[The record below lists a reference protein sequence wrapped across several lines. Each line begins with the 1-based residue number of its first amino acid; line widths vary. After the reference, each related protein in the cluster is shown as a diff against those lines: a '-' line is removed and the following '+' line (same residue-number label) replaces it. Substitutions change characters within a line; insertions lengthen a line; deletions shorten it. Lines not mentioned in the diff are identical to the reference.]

1 MTYKQSE
8 SGDFSKKHLTVKE
21 TNSKEATQSMM
32 VNRISNQERQE
43 KIGDLVLQ
51 NQRVTIQE
59 ICDIF
64 HISEAT
70 ARRDLDL
77 LKDLGKLRRVH
88 GGGISAPPNTQE
100 LPLQQRQQVQ
110 REEKERIAQ
119 AAADMVHDGDSIYL
133 GSGTT
138 ILELAKRLRERQ
150 NLLVFTNSLLV
161 VNAMAGFTGVNLII
175 LGGEHRASES
185 SFIGHYTE
193 IILKEIHADKVFI
206 GVFAISPEDGVT
218 HQFLPET
225 QTDRAILNCGRERI
239 ILADRT
245 KFGRKA
251 PFSLAMIDQF
261 ETIITDKGLAPQTL
275 AALKEKGIKVI
286 TV

>member
-1 MTYKQSE
+1 
-8 SGDFSKKHLTVKE
+8 
-21 TNSKEATQSMM
+21 MM

-43 KIGDLVLQ
+43 KIEDLILQ
-51 NQRVTIQE
+51 NQRVSINE
-59 ICDIF
+59 ICSLF
-64 HISEAT
+64 NISEAT
-70 ARRDLDL
+70 ARRDLNL
-77 LKDLGKLRRVH
+77 LKKLGKVRRVH
-88 GGGISAPPNTQE
+88 GGGLTAAPNGQE
-100 LPLQQRQQVQ
+100 LPLQQRQLVQ
-110 REEKERIAQ
+110 QDEKERIAQ
-119 AAADMVHDGDSIYL
+119 AAAEMVHDGDSIFL

-161 VNAMAGFTGVNLII
+161 VNAMASFPGVNLIV
-175 LGGEHRASES
+175 LGGEHRSSES

-193 IILKEIHADKVFI
+193 MILKEIHADKVFI
-206 GVFAISPEDGVT
+206 GAFAISPEDGVT
-218 HQFLPET
+218 HQYLPET

-251 PFSLAMIDQF
+251 PFALAMIDQF
-261 ETIITDKGLAPQTL
+261 ETIITDRSLSPQTIV
-275 AALKEKGIKVI
+275 AMQEKGIKVI